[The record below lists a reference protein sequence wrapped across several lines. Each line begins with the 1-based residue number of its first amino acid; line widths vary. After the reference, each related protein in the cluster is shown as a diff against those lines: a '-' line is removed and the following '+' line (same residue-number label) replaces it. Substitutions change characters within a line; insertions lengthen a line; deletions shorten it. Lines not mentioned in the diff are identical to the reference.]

1 MRLESSLQL
10 GALAL
15 VVSLV
20 AALGIQSKRAEKF
33 HDLDVRHQ
41 ACVAAIKS
49 GDVGAPAALGVCDL
63 AIASVNAIALRAG
76 ACDQALAAKPVNLYA
91 ARASCSAPVKQ
102 LQADR
107 DAQVANLADLKLQI
121 TTERNGRAAAI
132 SRAQAAATTEA
143 ERKAR
148 AAAAVKAAPRD
159 GSGLLVCDAQCMRD
173 RWGQADADARP

>member
-1 MRLESSLQL
+1 MRLEATLQL
-10 GALAL
+10 GALLL
-15 VVSLV
+15 VVSLI
-20 AALGIQSKRAEKF
+20 AALGVQTKRAERYQA
-33 HDLDVRHQ
+33 LDVRHK

-49 GDVGAPAALGVCDL
+49 GPEGAPAAAGVCDL
-63 AIASVNAIALRAG
+63 AIASVNAVALRST
-76 ACDQALAAKPVNLYA
+76 ACDQALDAKPLNLYG

-107 DAQVANLADLKLQI
+107 DAQAANVADLKLQLA
-121 TTERNGRAAAI
+121 TERNGRAAAI

-159 GSGLLVCDAQCMRD
+159 GAGLLVCDAQCMRD
-173 RWGQADADARP
+173 RWGQADAVARP